1 MTQESW
7 INIIV
12 PVAIVLAFLIIGLWA
27 RRVVYNNLQSKL
39 TKMGWGGRGVLIQST
54 RGPFFF
60 WFLILGCYVAVQV
73 SILQENIK
81 EIAGRV
87 LASIFIIS
95 IIWLLMILTER
106 LLNLYLI
113 EIKTPS
119 RPIRYIVNG
128 VRITLLVLGVL
139 ILIDFWGWPVTPI
152 ILVLAAAILTVIV
165 ATRDA
170 LADIFSGFELVA
182 GRTFKEGDFIKLGS
196 SEEGYVTDMGWR
208 NTLIKTLD
216 QQTIV
221 IPNSKLVRDTITN
234 FGRPLTKS
242 SQPFRFFTRL
252 QLKELTGLRA
262 ASVPELL
269 KVLKNAPDS
278 VIYYHTHNFLEE
290 HQYLTP
296 EPDNDFALWVYD
308 SLDLPVLSEKLAN
321 IDTLEYTS
329 LGALRSAII
338 TVIERYLADEPKAK
352 TAKAG
357 VEFNFIKSVIAV
369 IPTPYYASDLREFVE
384 ILRKITID
392 SLYFHI
398 FESRLRLKSKSNDF
412 STWMRTGLGENDLA
426 DQIEK
431 LVPYTTTLEGLRST
445 IIRQVEKRIK

>member
-296 EPDNDFALWVYD
+296 EPANDFALWVYD

>member
-1 MTQESW
+1 
-7 INIIV
+7 
-12 PVAIVLAFLIIGLWA
+12 
-27 RRVVYNNLQSKL
+27 
-39 TKMGWGGRGVLIQST
+39 
-54 RGPFFF
+54 
-60 WFLILGCYVAVQV
+60 
-73 SILQENIK
+73 
-81 EIAGRV
+81 
-87 LASIFIIS
+87 
-95 IIWLLMILTER
+95 MILTER

-296 EPDNDFALWVYD
+296 EPANDFALWVYD